1 MTKEEIEEFIE
12 GIDGLVSLEEGVI
25 IPGIEKGFVGWDDWN
40 YRAVYD
46 WKLCLSSLT
55 SSRGQGREEAEER
68 LNQLRQQSVDLAEA
82 GGYEPPVF
90 IETP

>member
-12 GIDGLVSLEEGVI
+12 GIDGPLSLEEGVI

-40 YRAVYD
+40 YRPVYD

-55 SSRGQGREEAEER
+55 STIGKDEAEEK